1 MPFRILI
8 LFTPCFHMTFE
19 MVLPYCRRRLKKRRN
34 TEYIG
39 KASPKVIFTVI
50 SPIPASALSHQP
62 LGCICDI
69 RQQHGLMANDGNT
82 MKYRITADND

>member
-1 MPFRILI
+1 
-8 LFTPCFHMTFE
+8 MTFE

-50 SPIPASALSHQP
+50 PPIPVSAPSHQP
-62 LGCICDI
+62 SGVFAIFVSSTVWWRTTAI
-69 RQQHGLMANDGNT
+69 QWNT
-82 MKYRITADND
+82 V